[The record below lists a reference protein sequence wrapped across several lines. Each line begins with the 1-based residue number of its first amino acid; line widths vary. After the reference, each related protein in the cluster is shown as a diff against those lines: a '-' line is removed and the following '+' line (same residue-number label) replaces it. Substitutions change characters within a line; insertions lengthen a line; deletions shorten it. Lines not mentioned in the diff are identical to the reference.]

1 MILFTLSLVIMLLCG
16 FPFMVTLLGSLIF
29 YIFFYMPDLGPRL
42 MMTIV
47 QQIVSGITPPALV
60 CVPMFILSASI
71 ITSGKSAGK
80 LIQMIKTFVGHLPGG
95 LPITTN
101 ASCTLFGSVS
111 GSTQATVAAIGG
123 TMRPML
129 LQAGY
134 PSSFTLGLII
144 NSSDI
149 AFLIP
154 PSIGFIVYGVATNT
168 SIGMLFLSGILPGLL
183 ILLLFSIYCYAYS
196 KIKGIGVLPRSSGA
210 ERWTAVKE
218 GLPVLGFPVII
229 IGGIYAGI
237 FSPTEAAAVSVVYA
251 IILEKVIYRS
261 LTYKR
266 IVDSFLQAGVITGVV
281 FILVGAG
288 QAFSWMIG
296 FMQIPQQIL
305 PPLFGADPTALRVIL
320 VVVVSYF
327 VACMF
332 VCPIVAIFILSPI
345 FQPYVIAAGVN
356 PILLGTLVTLQ
367 AAIGSATPPFG
378 CDIFTAQ
385 LIFRRPYLEVIGHA
399 LPFLLILI
407 LATLLIILFPQIALF
422 LPELAQAGS

>member
-1 MILFTLSLVIMLLCG
+1 MTLFGISLVTMLLIG
-16 FPFMVTLLGSLIF
+16 FPFMVTLLGSLML
-29 YIFFYMPDLGPRL
+29 YVYVHMPNFAPKLL
-42 MMTIV
+42 ETMV
-47 QQIVSGITPPALV
+47 QQVITGVTPPALV

-71 ITSGKSAGK
+71 ITSGKSAGR

-101 ASCTLFGSVS
+101 ASCTLFGAVS

-129 LQAGY
+129 LEAGY

-154 PSIGFIVYGVATNT
+154 PSIGFIVYGVATST
-168 SIGMLFLSGILPGLL
+168 SIGMLFLSGIFPGLL
-183 ILLLFSIYCYAYS
+183 ILLMFSAYCYFYS
-196 KIKGIGVLPRSSGA
+196 KFKKIGVLPRASWS
-210 ERWTAVKE
+210 ERAKAIKD
-218 GLPVLGFPVII
+218 GLPVMGFPVII
-229 IGGIYAGI
+229 VGGIYAGYL
-237 FSPTEAAAVSVVYA
+237 SPTEAAAASVFYALFLETIVY
-251 IILEKVIYRS
+251 KS
-261 LTYKR
+261 LTLGR
-266 IVDSFLQAGVITGVV
+266 IVDAFLQTGVITGVV

-305 PPLFGADPTALRVIL
+305 PPLFGTDPSMLRVMII
-320 VVVVSYF
+320 VVAVYF

-332 VCPIVAIFILSPI
+332 VDPIVAIFILSPI
-345 FQPYVIAAGVN
+345 FQPYVVSAGVD

-385 LIFRRPYLEVIGHA
+385 LIFRRPYVEVISHA
-399 LPFLLILI
+399 LPFILILI
-407 LATLLIILFPQIALF
+407 LATIILMAFPSIALV
-422 LPELAQAGS
+422 LPNMALGG

>member
-1 MILFTLSLVIMLLCG
+1 MVLFGINLATMLLIG
-16 FPFMVTLLGSLIF
+16 FPFMIILLASLIV
-29 YIFFYMPDLGPRL
+29 YVVLSMPEMAPK
-42 MMTIV
+42 MMLIIV
-47 QQIVSGITPPALV
+47 QQVVTGISPPALV

-71 ITSGKSAGK
+71 VTSGESASR
-80 LIQMIKTFVGHLPGG
+80 LIKMMQTFVGHLPGG

-101 ASCTLFGSVS
+101 ASCTLFGAVS

-154 PSIGFIVYGVATNT
+154 PSIGFIVYGVATST
-168 SIGMLFLSGILPGLL
+168 SIGMLFLAGILPGLL
-183 ILLLFSIYCYAYS
+183 ILLLFSVYCYVYS
-196 KIKGIGVLPRSSGA
+196 KVKKIPRQPRYSWA
-210 ERWTAVKE
+210 ERLDALKK
-218 GLPVLGFPVII
+218 GFPVLGFPVIVV
-229 IGGIYAGI
+229 GGIYTGY
-237 FSPTEAAAVSVVYA
+237 FSPTEAAAASVFYALLLETTVYRTLT
-251 IILEKVIYRS
+251 LE
-261 LTYKR
+261 R
-266 IVDSFLQAGVITGVV
+266 IVDAFLQTGIITGVV

-288 QAFSWMIG
+288 QAFSWLIG
-296 FMQIPQQIL
+296 FMQLPQKIL
-305 PPLFGADPTALRVIL
+305 PPLFGSDPTMLWVIFI
-320 VVVVSYF
+320 VVTVYF

-332 VCPIVAIFILSPI
+332 VDPIVAIFILSPI
-345 FQPYVIAAGVN
+345 FQPYVVQTGVD

-407 LATLLIILFPQIALF
+407 LVTVLLVAFPQIALY
-422 LPELAQAGS
+422 LPNMVNG

>member
-1 MILFTLSLVIMLLCG
+1 MTLFGISLGSMLLFG
-16 FPFMVTLLGSLIF
+16 FPFMVTLLGSLIL
-29 YIFFYMPDLGPRL
+29 YVYVYMPDFAPKLVTT
-42 MMTIV
+42 MV
-47 QQIVSGITPPALV
+47 QQVITGVTPPALV

-71 ITSGKSAGK
+71 ITGGESAGR
-80 LIQMIKTFVGHLPGG
+80 LIRMIKSFVGHLPGG

-101 ASCTLFGSVS
+101 ASCTLFGAVS

-129 LQAGY
+129 LEAGY
-134 PSSFTLGLII
+134 KSSFTLGLIV

-154 PSIGFIVYGVATNT
+154 PSIGFIVYGVATST
-168 SIGMLFLSGILPGLL
+168 SIGMLFLSGIFPGLL
-183 ILLLFSIYCYAYS
+183 ILVMFSAYCFVYS
-196 KIKGIGVLPRSSGA
+196 KIKKVGVLPKETWA
-210 ERWTAVKE
+210 ERMTAIKD
-218 GLPVLGFPVII
+218 GLPVMGFPVII
-229 IGGIYAGI
+229 VGGIYAGF
-237 FSPTEAAAVSVVYA
+237 FSPTEAASASVFYA
-251 IILEKVIYRS
+251 LFLETVIYRS
-261 LTYKR
+261 LTFER
-266 IVDSFLQAGVITGVV
+266 IVDSFLQTGVITGVV

-296 FMQIPQQIL
+296 FMQIPQEVL
-305 PPLFGADPTALRVIL
+305 PPLFGTDPSMLRVIL
-320 VVVVSYF
+320 IVVVVYF

-332 VCPIVAIFILSPI
+332 VDPIVAIFILSPI
-345 FQPYVIAAGVN
+345 FQPYVVSAGVD

-385 LIFRRPYLEVIGHA
+385 LIFRRPYLEVIGHS

-407 LATLLIILFPQIALF
+407 LATVILVVFPQIALF
-422 LPELAQAGS
+422 LPNLAMGG

>member
-1 MILFTLSLVIMLLCG
+1 MTLFGISLGSMLLFG
-16 FPFMVTLLGSLIF
+16 FPFMVTLLGSLIL
-29 YIFFYMPDLGPRL
+29 YVYVYMPDFAPKL
-42 MMTIV
+42 MTTMV
-47 QQIVSGITPPALV
+47 QQVITGVTPPALV

-71 ITSGKSAGK
+71 ITSGESAGR
-80 LIQMIKTFVGHLPGG
+80 LIKMIKTFVGHLPGG

-101 ASCTLFGSVS
+101 SSCTLFGAVS

-129 LQAGY
+129 LEAGY

-154 PSIGFIVYGVATNT
+154 PSIGFIVYGVATST
-168 SIGMLFLSGILPGLL
+168 SIGMLFLAGVFPGLL
-183 ILLLFSIYCYAYS
+183 ILVMFSAYCYIYS
-196 KIKGIGVLPRSSGA
+196 KTKKVGLLPKASWA
-210 ERWTAVKE
+210 ERMTAIKD
-218 GLPVLGFPVII
+218 GLPVMGFPVII
-229 IGGIYAGI
+229 VGGIYAGY
-237 FSPTEAAAVSVVYA
+237 FSPTEAAAASVFYA
-251 IILEKVIYRS
+251 LFLEIIVYRS
-261 LTYKR
+261 LTLSR
-266 IVDSFLQAGVITGVV
+266 IIDSFLQTGVITGVV

-296 FMQIPQQIL
+296 FMQIPQQLL
-305 PPLFGADPTALRVIL
+305 PPLFGPDPSMLRVITI
-320 VVVVSYF
+320 VVVVYF

-332 VCPIVAIFILSPI
+332 VDPIVAIFILSPV
-345 FQPYVIAAGVN
+345 FQPYVVSAGVDS
-356 PILLGTLVTLQ
+356 ILLGTLVTLQ

-399 LPFLLILI
+399 FPFILILI
-407 LATLLIILFPQIALF
+407 LATIILIAFPEIALF
-422 LPELAQAGS
+422 LPRLALGG

>member
-1 MILFTLSLVIMLLCG
+1 
-16 FPFMVTLLGSLIF
+16 
-29 YIFFYMPDLGPRL
+29 MPDFAPKLVTT
-42 MMTIV
+42 MV
-47 QQIVSGITPPALV
+47 QQVITGVTPPALV

-71 ITSGKSAGK
+71 ITSGESAGR
-80 LIQMIKTFVGHLPGG
+80 LIKMIKAFVGHLPGG

-101 ASCTLFGSVS
+101 SSCTLFGAVS

-129 LQAGY
+129 LEAGY

-154 PSIGFIVYGVATNT
+154 PSIGFIVYGVATST
-168 SIGMLFLSGILPGLL
+168 SIGMLFLAGVFPGLM
-183 ILLLFSIYCYAYS
+183 ILMMFSVYSYFYS
-196 KIKGIGVLPRSSGA
+196 KTKKVGVLPKASWA
-210 ERWTAVKE
+210 ERMAAVKD
-218 GLPVLGFPVII
+218 GLPVMGFPVII
-229 IGGIYAGI
+229 VGGIYAGY
-237 FSPTEAAAVSVVYA
+237 FSPTEAAAASVFYALFLETIVY
-251 IILEKVIYRS
+251 KS
-261 LTYKR
+261 LTLSR
-266 IVDSFLQAGVITGVV
+266 IIDSFLQTGVITGVV

-296 FMQIPQQIL
+296 FMQIPQQLL
-305 PPLFGADPTALRVIL
+305 PPLFGADPSMLRVITI
-320 VVVVSYF
+320 VVIVYF

-332 VCPIVAIFILSPI
+332 VDPIVAIFILSPI
-345 FQPYVIAAGVN
+345 FQPYVVSAGVN

-399 LPFLLILI
+399 LPFILILI
-407 LATLLIILFPQIALF
+407 LATIILITFPEIALF
-422 LPELAQAGS
+422 LPRLALGG

>member
-1 MILFTLSLVIMLLCG
+1 MTLFGISLATMLLIG
-16 FPFMVTLLGSLIF
+16 FPFMVTLLGSLIL
-29 YIFFYMPDLGPRL
+29 YVYVYMPDFAPKLVTT
-42 MMTIV
+42 MV
-47 QQIVSGITPPALV
+47 QQVITGVTPPALV

-71 ITSGKSAGK
+71 ITSGKSAGR

-101 ASCTLFGSVS
+101 ASCTLFGAVS

-129 LQAGY
+129 LEAGY

-154 PSIGFIVYGVATNT
+154 PSIGFIVYGVATST
-168 SIGMLFLSGILPGLL
+168 SIGMLFLAGVFPGLM
-183 ILLLFSIYCYAYS
+183 ILLMFSTYCFIYS
-196 KIKGIGVLPRSSGA
+196 KIKGVGVLPRSSWS
-210 ERWTAVKE
+210 ERWTAVRQ
-218 GLPVLGFPVII
+218 GLPVMGFPVII
-229 IGGIYAGI
+229 VGGIYAGYL
-237 FSPTEAAAVSVVYA
+237 SPTEAAAVSVAYA
-251 IILEKVIYRS
+251 LFLETIVYRS
-261 LTYKR
+261 ITFER
-266 IVDSFLQAGVITGVV
+266 IVDAFLQTGVITGVV

-305 PPLFGADPTALRVIL
+305 PPLFGTDPSILRVIII
-320 VVVVSYF
+320 VVSVYF

-332 VCPIVAIFILSPI
+332 VDPIVAIFILSPI
-345 FQPYVIAAGVN
+345 FQPYVVSAGVD

-385 LIFRRPYLEVIGHA
+385 LIFRRPYVEVIGHA
-399 LPFLLILI
+399 LPFILILI
-407 LATLLIILFPQIALF
+407 LATVILVVFPQITLF
-422 LPELAQAGS
+422 LPQLAMG

>member
-1 MILFTLSLVIMLLCG
+1 MTLFGTSLATMLLLG
-16 FPFMVTLLGSLIF
+16 FPFMVTLLGSLIL
-29 YIFFYMPDLGPRL
+29 YLYVYMPDIAPRL
-42 MMTIV
+42 MGAMV
-47 QQIVSGITPPALV
+47 QQVITGITPPALV

-71 ITSGKSAGK
+71 ITSGESAGR
-80 LIQMIKTFVGHLPGG
+80 LIRMIKSFVGHLPGG

-101 ASCTLFGSVS
+101 VSCTLFGAVS

-129 LQAGY
+129 MEAGY
-134 PSSFTLGLII
+134 KSSFTLGLII

-154 PSIGFIVYGVATNT
+154 PSIGFIVYGVATST
-168 SIGMLFLSGILPGLL
+168 SIGMLFLAGVIPGLM
-183 ILLLFSIYCYAYS
+183 ILVMFSIYCFVYS
-196 KIKGIGVLPRSSGA
+196 KVKNVGRLPRADWA
-210 ERWTAVKE
+210 ERRKTVKD
-218 GLPVLGFPVII
+218 GLPVMGFPVII
-229 IGGIYAGI
+229 VGGIYTGI
-237 FSPTEAAAVSVVYA
+237 FSPTEAAAAAVFYA
-251 IILEKVIYRS
+251 LILETLIYRS
-261 LTYKR
+261 LTFER
-266 IVDSFLQAGVITGVV
+266 IVDSFLQTGVITGVV

-296 FMQIPQQIL
+296 FMQIPQQLL
-305 PPLFGADPTALRVIL
+305 PPLFGTDPSMLWVITI
-320 VVVVSYF
+320 VVVVYF

-332 VCPIVAIFILSPI
+332 VDPIVAIFILSPI
-345 FQPYVIAAGVN
+345 FQPYVVGAGVD

-385 LIFRRPYLEVIGHA
+385 LIFRRPYLEVIGHS

-407 LATLLIILFPQIALF
+407 LATILLIAFPQIALF
-422 LPELAQAGS
+422 LPNMALGG

>member
-1 MILFTLSLVIMLLCG
+1 MTLFGTSLATMLLLG
-16 FPFMVTLLGSLIF
+16 FPFMVTLLGSLIL
-29 YIFFYMPDLGPRL
+29 YLYVYMPEIADRL
-42 MMTIV
+42 MGAMV
-47 QQIVSGITPPALV
+47 QQVITGITPPALV

-71 ITSGKSAGK
+71 ITSGESAGR
-80 LIQMIKTFVGHLPGG
+80 LIRMIKSFVGHLPGG

-101 ASCTLFGSVS
+101 VSCTLFGAVS

-129 LQAGY
+129 MEAGY
-134 PSSFTLGLII
+134 KSSFTLGLII

-154 PSIGFIVYGVATNT
+154 PSIGFIVYGVATST
-168 SIGMLFLSGILPGLL
+168 SIGMLFLAGVIPGLM
-183 ILLLFSIYCYAYS
+183 ILVMFSIYCFIYS
-196 KIKGIGVLPRSSGA
+196 KIKNVGRLPRVNWP
-210 ERWTAVKE
+210 ERWKTVKD
-218 GLPVLGFPVII
+218 GLPVMGFPVII
-229 IGGIYAGI
+229 VGGIYAGI
-237 FSPTEAAAVSVVYA
+237 FSPTEAAAAAVFYA
-251 IILEKVIYRS
+251 LILETLIYRS
-261 LTYKR
+261 LTFER
-266 IVDSFLQAGVITGVV
+266 IVDSFLQTGVITGVV

-296 FMQIPQQIL
+296 FMQIPQQLL
-305 PPLFGADPTALRVIL
+305 PPLFGTDPSMLWVMTI
-320 VVVVSYF
+320 VVVVYF

-332 VCPIVAIFILSPI
+332 VDPIVAIFILSPI
-345 FQPYVIAAGVN
+345 FQPYVVGAGVD

-385 LIFRRPYLEVIGHA
+385 LIFRRPYLEVIGHS

-407 LATLLIILFPQIALF
+407 LATILLIAFPQIALF
-422 LPELAQAGS
+422 LPNMALGG

>member
-1 MILFTLSLVIMLLCG
+1 MTLFGISLASMLLIG
-16 FPFMVTLLGSLIF
+16 FPFMVTLLGSLIL
-29 YIFFYMPDLGPRL
+29 YVYVYMPGMAPKLVTT
-42 MMTIV
+42 MV
-47 QQIVSGITPPALV
+47 QQVITGVTPPALV

-71 ITSGKSAGK
+71 ITSGKSARR
-80 LIQMIKTFVGHLPGG
+80 LIEMIKAFVGHLPGG

-101 ASCTLFGSVS
+101 ASCTLFGAVS

-129 LQAGY
+129 LEAGY

-154 PSIGFIVYGVATNT
+154 PSIGFIVYGVATST
-168 SIGMLFLSGILPGLL
+168 SIGMLFLAGVFPGLMIL
-183 ILLLFSIYCYAYS
+183 IMFSTYCFIYS
-196 KIKGIGVLPRSSGA
+196 KIKKVGVLPRANWSQ
-210 ERWTAVKE
+210 RWKAVRQ
-218 GLPVLGFPVII
+218 GLPVMGFPVII
-229 IGGIYAGI
+229 VGGIYAGYL
-237 FSPTEAAAVSVVYA
+237 SPTEAAAVSVAYA
-251 IILEKVIYRS
+251 LFLETVVYRS
-261 LTYKR
+261 ITFER
-266 IVDSFLQAGVITGVV
+266 IVDAFLQTGVITGVV

-305 PPLFGADPTALRVIL
+305 PPLFGADPSVLRVIVI
-320 VVVVSYF
+320 VVCVYF

-332 VCPIVAIFILSPI
+332 VDPIVAIFILSPI
-345 FQPYVIAAGVN
+345 FQPYVLSSGVD

-385 LIFRRPYLEVIGHA
+385 LIFRRPYVEVIGHA
-399 LPFLLILI
+399 LPFILILI
-407 LATLLIILFPQIALF
+407 LATVILVVFPQITLF
-422 LPELAQAGS
+422 LPQLAMG

>member
-1 MILFTLSLVIMLLCG
+1 MTLFGISLATMLLIG
-16 FPFMVTLLGSLIF
+16 FPFMVTLLGSLIL
-29 YIFFYMPDLGPRL
+29 YVYVYMPDFAPKLVTT
-42 MMTIV
+42 MV
-47 QQIVSGITPPALV
+47 QQVITGVTPPALV

-71 ITSGKSAGK
+71 ITSGKSAGR

-101 ASCTLFGSVS
+101 ASCTLFGAVS

-129 LQAGY
+129 LEAGY

-154 PSIGFIVYGVATNT
+154 PSIGFIVYGVATST
-168 SIGMLFLSGILPGLL
+168 SIGMLFLAGVFPGLM
-183 ILLLFSIYCYAYS
+183 ILVLFSAYCFIYS
-196 KIKGIGVLPRSSGA
+196 KIKGVGVLPRATWS
-210 ERWTAVKE
+210 ERWTAVLQ
-218 GLPVLGFPVII
+218 GLPVMGFPVII
-229 IGGIYAGI
+229 VGGIYAGYL
-237 FSPTEAAAVSVVYA
+237 SPTEAAAVSVAYA
-251 IILEKVIYRS
+251 LFLETVVYRS
-261 LTYKR
+261 ITFER
-266 IVDSFLQAGVITGVV
+266 IVDSFLQTGVITGVV

-305 PPLFGADPTALRVIL
+305 PPLFGTDPSILRVICI
-320 VVVVSYF
+320 VVSVYF

-332 VCPIVAIFILSPI
+332 VDPIVAIFILSPI
-345 FQPYVIAAGVN
+345 FQPYVVSAGVD

-385 LIFRRPYLEVIGHA
+385 LIFRRPYVEVIGHA
-399 LPFLLILI
+399 LPFILILI
-407 LATLLIILFPQIALF
+407 LATVILVVFPQITLF
-422 LPELAQAGS
+422 LPNLAMG

>member
-1 MILFTLSLVIMLLCG
+1 MTLFGISLGSMLLFG
-16 FPFMVTLLGSLIF
+16 FPFMVTLLGSLIL
-29 YIFFYMPDLGPRL
+29 YVYVYMPDFAPKL
-42 MMTIV
+42 MTTMV
-47 QQIVSGITPPALV
+47 QQVITGVTPPALV

-71 ITSGKSAGK
+71 ITSGESAGR
-80 LIQMIKTFVGHLPGG
+80 LIKMIKTFVGHLPGG

-101 ASCTLFGSVS
+101 SSCTLFGAVS

-129 LQAGY
+129 LEAGY

-154 PSIGFIVYGVATNT
+154 PSIGSIVYGVATST
-168 SIGMLFLSGILPGLL
+168 SIGMLFLAGVFPGLM
-183 ILLLFSIYCYAYS
+183 ILLMFSIYCYFYS
-196 KIKGIGVLPRSSGA
+196 KKKNVGVLPKANWA
-210 ERWTAVKE
+210 ERMSAIKD
-218 GLPVLGFPVII
+218 GLPVMGFPVII
-229 IGGIYAGI
+229 VGGIYAGY
-237 FSPTEAAAVSVVYA
+237 FSPTEAAAASVFYA
-251 IILEKVIYRS
+251 LFLEIIVYRS
-261 LTYKR
+261 LTLNR
-266 IVDSFLQAGVITGVV
+266 IVDSFLQTGVITGVV

-296 FMQIPQQIL
+296 FMQIPQQLL
-305 PPLFGADPTALRVIL
+305 PPLFGPDPSMLRVITI
-320 VVVVSYF
+320 VVVVYF

-332 VCPIVAIFILSPI
+332 VDPIVAIFILSPV
-345 FQPYVIAAGVN
+345 FQPYVVSAGVD

-399 LPFLLILI
+399 PPFILILI
-407 LATLLIILFPQIALF
+407 LATIILIAFPEIALF
-422 LPELAQAGS
+422 LPRLALGG

>member
-1 MILFTLSLVIMLLCG
+1 MTLFGISLASMLLFG
-16 FPFMVTLLGSLIF
+16 FPFMVTLLGSLIL
-29 YIFFYMPDLGPRL
+29 YVYVYMPDFAPKLV
-42 MMTIV
+42 MTMV
-47 QQIVSGITPPALV
+47 QQVITGVTPPALV

-71 ITSGKSAGK
+71 ITSGESAGR
-80 LIQMIKTFVGHLPGG
+80 LINMIKAFVGHLPGG

-101 ASCTLFGSVS
+101 ASCTLFGAVS

-129 LQAGY
+129 LEAGY
-134 PSSFTLGLII
+134 QSPFTLGLII

-154 PSIGFIVYGVATNT
+154 PSIGFIVYGVATST
-168 SIGMLFLSGILPGLL
+168 SIGMLFLAGVFPGLM
-183 ILLLFSIYCYAYS
+183 ILLMFSIYCYIYS
-196 KIKGIGVLPRSSGA
+196 KFKNVGVLPKASWA
-210 ERWTAVKE
+210 ERMAAIKG
-218 GLPVLGFPVII
+218 GLPVMGFPVII
-229 IGGIYAGI
+229 VGGIYAGY
-237 FSPTEAAAVSVVYA
+237 FSPTEAAAASVFYA
-251 IILEKVIYRS
+251 LFLEIVVYRS
-261 LTYKR
+261 LTRAR
-266 IVDSFLQAGVITGVV
+266 IVDSFLQTGVITGVV

-296 FMQIPQQIL
+296 FMQIPQQLL
-305 PPLFGADPTALRVIL
+305 PPLFGADPSMLRVITI
-320 VVVVSYF
+320 VVVVYF

-332 VCPIVAIFILSPI
+332 VDPIVAIFILSPI
-345 FQPYVIAAGVN
+345 FQPYVVSAGVN

-407 LATLLIILFPQIALF
+407 LATIILIVFPEIALF
-422 LPELAQAGS
+422 LPRLALGG

>member
-1 MILFTLSLVIMLLCG
+1 MVFFGINLVSMLLIG
-16 FPFMVTLLGSLIF
+16 FPFMVTLLASLIIYV
-29 YIFFYMPDLGPRL
+29 YINMPAFAPKLV
-42 MMTIV
+42 MTMV
-47 QQIVSGITPPALV
+47 QQVVGGITPPALV
-60 CVPMFILSASI
+60 CVPMFILSACFV
-71 ITSGKSAGK
+71 TSGESSAR
-80 LIQMIKTFVGHLPGG
+80 MIRMLKTFVGHLPGG

-101 ASCTLFGSVS
+101 ASCTLFGAVS

-129 LQAGY
+129 LEAGY

-154 PSIGFIVYGVATNT
+154 PSIGFIVYGVATST
-168 SIGMLFLSGILPGLL
+168 SIGQLFLAGILPGLL
-183 ILLLFSIYCYAYS
+183 ILILFSLYCYAYS
-196 KIKGIGVLPRSSGA
+196 KYKRIPLLPKASWA
-210 ERWTAVKE
+210 ERIHAIKE
-218 GLPVLGFPVII
+218 GLPVMGFPVII
-229 IGGIYAGI
+229 VGGIYSGL
-237 FSPTEAAAVSVVYA
+237 FSPTEAAAAAVFYALFLETVVY
-251 IILEKVIYRS
+251 KS
-261 LTYKR
+261 LSR
-266 IVDSFLQAGVITGVV
+266 GRVVDALLQTGVITGVV

-296 FMQIPQQIL
+296 FLQIPQQLL
-305 PPLFGADPTALRVIL
+305 PPLFGPDPTVMRVIL
-320 VVVVSYF
+320 IVVVSYF

-332 VCPIVAIFILSPI
+332 VDPIVAIFILSPI
-345 FQPYVIAAGVN
+345 FQPYVISSGVN

-399 LPFLLILI
+399 LPFLLMLIFATVILVV
-407 LATLLIILFPQIALF
+407 FPQIALY
-422 LPELAQAGS
+422 LPGLMTN